1 MNNEFCSGKHE
12 DKCDIYDF
20 GVILLEI
27 ILGRTIKTTNDA
39 EAFKELVITRALT
52 HFLGFYYT
60 DISV

>member
-1 MNNEFCSGKHE
+1 VLFCSGKHE

-39 EAFKELVITRALT
+39 EAFKDLVITGTLI
-52 HFLGFYYT
+52 HFH
-60 DISV
+60 

>member
-1 MNNEFCSGKHE
+1 MLFCSGKHE

-39 EAFKELVITRALT
+39 EAFKDLVITGTLIHFPRAI
-52 HFLGFYYT
+52 F
-60 DISV
+60 ISFDF